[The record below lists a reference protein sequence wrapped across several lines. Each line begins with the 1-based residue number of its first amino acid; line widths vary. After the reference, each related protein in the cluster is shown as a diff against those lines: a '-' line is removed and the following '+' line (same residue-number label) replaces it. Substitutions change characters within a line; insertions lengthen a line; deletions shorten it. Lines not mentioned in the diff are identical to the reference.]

1 MLVSMNTETHAARI
15 LTRKVRKSGS
25 EGLALLLMLSGIFLM
40 LFTWWPIGFLC
51 IIGAFFADA
60 KYGSEHYCPACGNDV
75 APTSRICPI
84 CGNALAAAKTSI
96 AESST
101 AVIISLLAVVVIVTA
116 FFLFTSIRSDREARA
131 AREAK
136 DELEWSAKEQQR
148 QAEAAKAE
156 REQREQ
162 MAREIAS
169 RSESID
175 PKVEAAL
182 DMAKK
187 GGTEIP
193 PLPPIVPP
201 NQSGSLPPP
210 GLLYR

>member
-51 IIGAFFADA
+51 IIIAFFADA
-60 KYGSEHYCPACGNDV
+60 RYGPVHYCPACGNDV
-75 APTSRICPI
+75 APTSRLCPT
-84 CGNALAAAKTSI
+84 CSNALAAAKPSTGPSSKAVLI
-96 AESST
+96 ALLII
-101 AVIISLLAVVVIVTA
+101 AVIATS
-116 FFLFTSIRSDREARA
+116 FFPLDP
-131 AREAK
+131 
-136 DELEWSAKEQQR
+136 LPSAKTAR
-148 QAEAAKAE
+148 QTS
-156 REQREQ
+156 EQREQ
-162 MAREIAS
+162 IAREIAA
-169 RSESID
+169 RSEYNDAKEKEEKQRKEVIERA
-175 PKVEAAL
+175 VMEAKIKRAL
-182 DMAKK
+182 DMAKN
-187 GGTEIP
+187 GGTELP